1 MNEEVFVLEQGRA
14 GTGANPMDLWMQ
26 WYETSTKTW
35 SDVFDGAQ
43 EGLVDPW
50 GLYRQWFA
58 SMEEARDRMF
68 GAVRSGTP
76 DGMLDGAADTPASVL
91 DPTGIMD
98 AMGAAGAMESM
109 DPQQMYRRWF
119 EGATEAWQKSNQ
131 FGTGMLDF
139 SQQWAG
145 VLEQTGANMMKAEGG
160 PPKDPVE
167 FAVKWYNATSG
178 PLGEF
183 VQELLQ
189 KEDFLEPSSRFLQN
203 YATFYKVFKKNSEEH
218 LKTLQ
223 LPTRSDIARIATL
236 VINLEDKVDRI
247 EEAFEDF
254 EDGSAD
260 FATNEAVESLQERV
274 SSFEEKLDRLLSA
287 ADSSE
292 AVNKTNADANEE
304 RIGRVE
310 EKLDRI
316 STAMEQSADTSATD
330 ELGGRL
336 DQVESKLDQLIAIL
350 DQPSDTSATDH
361 LDERVDRVEGKHDQL
376 LTSLG
381 DLRPDTTELDTAS
394 DTSASEANAPAS
406 AAGTNGGA
414 AADNADVKAT
424 DAARRK
430 AEELG
435 VDLAEVEGTG
445 TDGQMT
451 VGDVRK
457 KGES

>member
-1 MNEEVFVLEQGRA
+1 MEQGRA
-14 GTGANPMDLWMQ
+14 GTGTNPMDLWMQ
-26 WYETSTKTW
+26 WYETSTNTW
-35 SDVFDGAQ
+35 SNVFDGAG
-43 EGLVDPW
+43 EERIDPW
-50 GLYRQWFA
+50 GLYRQWFT

-68 GAVRSGTP
+68 GAVKSGAP
-76 DGMLDGAADTPASVL
+76 DGMPSGAAETPASAL

-98 AMGAAGAMESM
+98 AMGVAGAVDSM
-109 DPQQMYRRWF
+109 NPQQMYQRWF

-131 FGTGMLDF
+131 FGAGALDF

-145 VLEQTGANMMKAEGG
+145 VLEQAGANMMKVEGG
-160 PPKDPVE
+160 VPKDPVE

-183 VQELLQ
+183 VQELFE
-189 KEDFLEPSSRFLQN
+189 KEDFLEPSSRFLQS
-203 YATFYKVFKKNSEEH
+203 YATFYKVFKKNAEEH

-236 VINLEDKVDRI
+236 IVNLEDKVDRI

-254 EDGSAD
+254 EDGSAN
-260 FATNEAVESLQERV
+260 FATNEAVESLQKRV
-274 SSFEEKLDRLLSA
+274 NGFEEKLDRLLSA

-292 AVNKTNADANEE
+292 AVNKTNADANEK

-310 EKLDRI
+310 EKLDGI
-316 STAMEQSADTSATD
+316 SNAIEQPADTSATN
-330 ELGGRL
+330 ELGGRM
-336 DQVESKLDQLIAIL
+336 DQVESKLDRLIAIL
-350 DQPSDTSATDH
+350 DQPSDTRATDH
-361 LDERVDRVEGKHDQL
+361 LDERVDQVEDKHDQL

-381 DLRPDTTELDTAS
+381 DLGPDIAGLDTAS
-394 DTSASEANAPAS
+394 DTSASEANGGAEAGSDGVKASS
-406 AAGTNGGA
+406 AAQ
-414 AADNADVKAT
+414 
-424 DAARRK
+424 RK
-430 AEELG
+430 AAELG

-445 TDGQMT
+445 ADGQIT

>member
-1 MNEEVFVLEQGRA
+1 MEQGRA
-14 GTGANPMDLWMQ
+14 GTGTNPMDLWMR
-26 WYETSTKTW
+26 WYETSTRTW
-35 SDVFDGAQ
+35 SDVFDGDR

-50 GLYRQWFA
+50 GLYRQWF
-58 SMEEARDRMF
+58 SGMEEARERML
-68 GAVRSGTP
+68 GAGRSGKP
-76 DGMLDGAADTPASVL
+76 HGAAGGAASVL
-91 DPTGIMD
+91 DPTGVMD
-98 AMGAAGAMESM
+98 AMGVAGAMESM

-119 EGATEAWQKSNQ
+119 EAATEAWQKSNQ
-131 FGTGMLDF
+131 FGTGMLDL
-139 SQQWAG
+139 SQQWTQ
-145 VLEQTGANMMKAEGG
+145 VLEQAGNNMMKVEGG
-160 PPKDPVE
+160 VPKDPVE

-183 VQELLQ
+183 VQELLEN
-189 KEDFLEPSSRFLQN
+189 EDFLEPSSRFLQN
-203 YATFYKVFKKNSEEH
+203 YASFYKVFKKNSEEH

-236 VINLEDKVDRI
+236 IVNLEDKVDRI

-254 EDGSAD
+254 EEGSAD

-274 SSFEEKLDRLLSA
+274 SSFEGKLDRLLSA

-330 ELGGRL
+330 ELGGRM

-350 DQPSDTSATDH
+350 EQPSDTSATDH
-361 LDERVDRVEGKHDQL
+361 LDERMDQVEGKHDQL

-381 DLRPDTTELDTAS
+381 NLRPDTTEPDTVSDAS
-394 DTSASEANAPAS
+394 ESEANAPAS

-414 AADNADVKAT
+414 AADNVEVQAT
-424 DAARRK
+424 SAARRK

-435 VDLAEVEGTG
+435 VNLSEVEGTG
-445 TDGQMT
+445 TDGQIT
-451 VGDVRK
+451 VGDVRR
-457 KGES
+457 KGEN

>member
-1 MNEEVFVLEQGRA
+1 
-14 GTGANPMDLWMQ
+14 MQ
-26 WYETSTKTW
+26 WYETSTRTW
-35 SDVFDGAQ
+35 SDVFDGTK
-43 EGLVDPW
+43 EGFVDPW

-58 SMEEARDRMF
+58 GMEEARGRMF
-68 GAVRSGTP
+68 GAVASGTP
-76 DGMLDGAADTPASVL
+76 DGEAEVPASAL

-98 AMGAAGAMESM
+98 AMGVAGAMESM

-119 EGATEAWQKSNQ
+119 EAVTETWQKSNQ
-131 FGTGMLDF
+131 FGTGMLDL
-139 SQQWAG
+139 SQQWTG
-145 VLEQTGANMMKAEGG
+145 VLEQAGNNMMKGEGG
-160 PPKDPVE
+160 VPKDPVE

-183 VQELLQ
+183 VQELLEN
-189 KEDFLEPSSRFLQN
+189 EDFLEPSSRFLQN
-203 YATFYKVFKKNSEEH
+203 YASFYKVFKKNSEEY

-223 LPTRSDIARIATL
+223 LPTRSDITRVATL
-236 VINLEDKVDRI
+236 VVGLEDKVDRI

-260 FATNEAVESLQERV
+260 FATNEAVESLQERM

-292 AVNKTNADANEE
+292 AMNKTNADANEE

-316 STAMEQSADTSATD
+316 SSAMEQSADTSTMD
-330 ELGGRL
+330 N
-336 DQVESKLDQLIAIL
+336 
-350 DQPSDTSATDH
+350 

-445 TDGQMT
+445 TDGQIT

>member
-1 MNEEVFVLEQGRA
+1 MEQGRA
-14 GTGANPMDLWMQ
+14 GTGTNPMELWMQ
-26 WYETSTKTW
+26 WYETSTRTW
-35 SDVFDGAQ
+35 SDVFDGSK

-50 GLYRQWFA
+50 GLYRQWF
-58 SMEEARDRMF
+58 SGMEEARDRMF
-68 GAVRSGTP
+68 GAVKSATP
-76 DGMLDGAADTPASVL
+76 DGANGAPASPL

-98 AMGAAGAMESM
+98 AMGVAGAMESM

-119 EGATEAWQKSNQ
+119 DAATETWQKSNQ
-131 FGTGMLDF
+131 FGTGMLDL
-139 SQQWAG
+139 SQQWAR
-145 VLEQTGANMMKAEGG
+145 VLDQAGNNMMKVEGG
-160 PPKDPVE
+160 VPKDPVE

-178 PLGEF
+178 PLGDF
-183 VQELLQ
+183 VQEML
-189 KEDFLEPSSRFLQN
+189 ENEEFLEPFSRFLQN
-203 YATFYKVFKKNSEEH
+203 YASFYKVFKKNSEEY
-218 LKTLQ
+218 LKALQ
-223 LPTRSDIARIATL
+223 LPTRSDISRVATL
-236 VINLEDKVDRI
+236 VVNLEDKVDRI

-260 FATNEAVESLQERV
+260 FATNEAVESLQERM

-292 AVNKTNADANEE
+292 AMNKTNADANEE
-304 RIGRVE
+304 RIGRVA

-316 STAMEQSADTSATD
+316 SSAMEQSADTSTMD
-330 ELGGRL
+330 N
-336 DQVESKLDQLIAIL
+336 
-350 DQPSDTSATDH
+350 

-445 TDGQMT
+445 TDGQIT

>member
-1 MNEEVFVLEQGRA
+1 
-14 GTGANPMDLWMQ
+14 MDLWMQ
-26 WYETSTKTW
+26 WYETSTRTW
-35 SDVFDGAQ
+35 SDVFDGTK
-43 EGLVDPW
+43 EGFVDPW

-58 SMEEARDRMF
+58 GMEEARGRMF
-68 GAVRSGTP
+68 GAVASGTP
-76 DGMLDGAADTPASVL
+76 DGEAEVPASAL

-98 AMGAAGAMESM
+98 AMGVAGAMESM

-119 EGATEAWQKSNQ
+119 EAVTETWQKSNQ
-131 FGTGMLDF
+131 FGTGMLDL
-139 SQQWAG
+139 SQQWTG
-145 VLEQTGANMMKAEGG
+145 VLEQAGNNMMKGEGG
-160 PPKDPVE
+160 VPKDPVE

-183 VQELLQ
+183 VQELLEN
-189 KEDFLEPSSRFLQN
+189 EDFLEPSSRFLQN
-203 YATFYKVFKKNSEEH
+203 YASFYKVFKKNSEEY

-223 LPTRSDIARIATL
+223 LPTRSDITRVATL
-236 VINLEDKVDRI
+236 VVGLEDKVDRI

-260 FATNEAVESLQERV
+260 FATNEAVESLQERM

-292 AVNKTNADANEE
+292 AMNKTNADANEE

-316 STAMEQSADTSATD
+316 SSAMEQSADTSTMD
-330 ELGGRL
+330 N
-336 DQVESKLDQLIAIL
+336 
-350 DQPSDTSATDH
+350 

-445 TDGQMT
+445 TDGQIT